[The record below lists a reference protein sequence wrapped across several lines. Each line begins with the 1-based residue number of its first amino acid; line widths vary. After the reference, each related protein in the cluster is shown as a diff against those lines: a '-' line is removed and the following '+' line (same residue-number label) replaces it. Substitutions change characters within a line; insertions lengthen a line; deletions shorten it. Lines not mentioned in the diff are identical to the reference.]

1 MEPTYF
7 SKIFVPFYQSSR
19 HMTSDSKCFLSMRL
33 WITFLPVALLCGFV
47 EPGACTVD
55 FGASSQE
62 EVAGNVDA
70 LEKDADQVEAVDV
83 FEEEDE
89 HRDAVMTNPPLTIQL
104 PALPPLPS
112 LPSLPN
118 PLLPLRDT
126 ITATKTLYAEV
137 QYHLTQVT

>member
-1 MEPTYF
+1 
-7 SKIFVPFYQSSR
+7 
-19 HMTSDSKCFLSMRL
+19 MTSDNKCFLSMRL
-33 WITFLPVALLCGFV
+33 WTKFLAVALLCGFV
-47 EPGACTVD
+47 EPGSRTVD

-62 EVAGNVDA
+62 EVAVDVDA
-70 LEKDADQVEAVDV
+70 LEKDVAQVEAVDV

-89 HRDAVMTNPPLTIQL
+89 HRDAVMTNPPLTIHL

-112 LPSLPN
+112 LPALQN

-137 QYHLTQVT
+137 QYHVTQVLMSAIFVPMKMPDYTPT

>member
-1 MEPTYF
+1 
-7 SKIFVPFYQSSR
+7 
-19 HMTSDSKCFLSMRL
+19 MRL
-33 WITFLPVALLCGFV
+33 WIAFLPVALLCGFV

-62 EVAGNVDA
+62 EVAGGVDA

-89 HRDAVMTNPPLTIQL
+89 HRDVMTNPPLTIHL

-112 LPSLPN
+112 LPNLPN
-118 PLLPLRDT
+118 PLLPLRGT
-126 ITATKTLYAEV
+126 VTATKTLYAEV
-137 QYHLTQVT
+137 RRLHKCSNSRPC